1 MLDLGKYS
9 QFCFRLDSITNKP
22 KCNTADGQPMEGRM
36 NENTKKK
43 RNIRFCHHIV
53 ILFFL
58 PHFHHSSQTNININ
72 LSVRCTHT
80 IKTVLQCSFAK
91 HFLAISWNEVYLLQ
105 THTYVCM
112 WVCVLCVCKH
122 FIRPTFSWSNIC
134 THALTLFVLL
144 YVAAGEFWC
153 FLFVW

>member
-1 MLDLGKYS
+1 MIWVNIANFAFVWTQS
-9 QFCFRLDSITNKP
+9 QTNRNATQQMGNRWRAEWMKI
-22 KCNTADGQPMEGRM
+22 Q
-36 NENTKKK
+36 KK

-144 YVAAGEFWC
+144 YVAAGEFCC